1 MNREAKKANLQVN
14 SQAFNTTN
22 EGINVEVSAYCSDWE
37 KMQKFLS
44 DFNDTLQKGNNGETQ
59 RSSKS

>member
-1 MNREAKKANLQVN
+1 VN